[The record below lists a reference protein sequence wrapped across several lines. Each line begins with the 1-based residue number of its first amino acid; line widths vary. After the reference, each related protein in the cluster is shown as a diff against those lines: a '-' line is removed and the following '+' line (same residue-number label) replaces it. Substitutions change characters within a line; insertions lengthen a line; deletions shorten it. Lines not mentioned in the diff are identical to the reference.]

1 MTACTLVFEQFN
13 KVQSWIL
20 QNAEDIEQVICFVFK
35 VFFFFLLAN
44 IHQLS
49 SLLDNERRKS
59 HLSLERHFIQMQEM
73 LCTEMKRMSHEINE
87 LKLKC
92 CQQNF
97 PAIPA
102 STYPQTASSSF
113 QQSKYVLKV
122 LYLHW
127 ILFVWWNV
135 TVKFNYRN
143 IFQCLIW

>member
-1 MTACTLVFEQFN
+1 MTACTLVFEKFN
-13 KVQSWIL
+13 RGHSWIL
-20 QNAEDIEQVICFVFK
+20 QNAGDIEQVICFIFI
-35 VFFFFLLAN
+35 FFLLAN

-87 LKLKC
+87 LKLRC

-97 PAIPA
+97 PATPP

-122 LYLHW
+122 LYMQW
-127 ILFVWWNV
+127 IH
-135 TVKFNYRN
+135 
-143 IFQCLIW
+143 IFLCLMKCNC